1 MRSTPNEVCGHVRVR
16 VIRLITT
23 REGRNTLESREE
35 GMRGHAAPNHL
46 RPTPPRQC
54 HPQPP
59 AATASLA
66 TLGTRE
72 PPRKGAG
79 GRVVRRP
86 SPRLPTAPRR
96 DGLGTA
102 RRDANFNYIVHTH
115 DRPGSGPG
123 QPESRSG
130 GAGPPT
136 PRLVSLET
144 TPSPSLQGSPPGWT
158 RQRASAQTLDRPW
171 GRCVA
176 RRSCRATVRFVT
188 RNSRPLN
195 SGGFS
200 RRSSYR
206 SLQGRSSSTG

>member
-1 MRSTPNEVCGHVRVR
+1 MG
-16 VIRLITT
+16 
-23 REGRNTLESREE
+23 
-35 GMRGHAAPNHL
+35 GHAAPNHL

-115 DRPGSGPG
+115 DRTMTGVPVAA
-123 QPESRSG
+123 R
-130 GAGPPT
+130 
-136 PRLVSLET
+136 
-144 TPSPSLQGSPPGWT
+144 GSPRAAPGAPVH
-158 RQRASAQTLDRPW
+158 Q
-171 GRCVA
+171 
-176 RRSCRATVRFVT
+176 
-188 RNSRPLN
+188 PL
-195 SGGFS
+195 G
-200 RRSSYR
+200 
-206 SLQGRSSSTG
+206 